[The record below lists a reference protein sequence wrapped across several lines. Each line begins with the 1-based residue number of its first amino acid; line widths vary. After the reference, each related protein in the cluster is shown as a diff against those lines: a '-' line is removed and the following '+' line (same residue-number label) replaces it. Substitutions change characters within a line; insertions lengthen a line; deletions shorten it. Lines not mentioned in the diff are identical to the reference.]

1 MTHKA
6 ESCSGLL
13 HCKEQP
19 KKKNA
24 EQNDP
29 GKVDG
34 LEGRGPETGA
44 PSHAAD
50 RDLKVGGR
58 SGGGSSPCFR
68 TPPLQA
74 SSWAKKSKEFGIK
87 KERCARLMGQI
98 TCSSSGQIDVL
109 QQEEAHTGAFT
120 GQAPGVG
127 NVAPDLFVTDAFQV
141 TVDFQ
146 TPEPLS
152 AIFVAAGLVA
162 LGCLRRRSYRR
173 SD

>member
-109 QQEEAHTGAFT
+109 PTESLRLF
-120 GQAPGVG
+120 VG
-127 NVAPDLFVTDAFQV
+127 NK
-141 TVDFQ
+141 
-146 TPEPLS
+146 
-152 AIFVAAGLVA
+152 
-162 LGCLRRRSYRR
+162 
-173 SD
+173 

>member
-68 TPPLQA
+68 NLVVTHIISLVEPLRSLPEDDSNLATA
-74 SSWAKKSKEFGIK
+74 SASLVDRPIAALSSLQVGRSKSKEF
-87 KERCARLMGQI
+87 
-98 TCSSSGQIDVL
+98 
-109 QQEEAHTGAFT
+109 
-120 GQAPGVG
+120 VG
-127 NVAPDLFVTDAFQV
+127 SNH
-141 TVDFQ
+141 
-146 TPEPLS
+146 
-152 AIFVAAGLVA
+152 
-162 LGCLRRRSYRR
+162 
-173 SD
+173 

>member
-34 LEGRGPETGA
+34 LEGRGPETGP

-109 QQEEAHTGAFT
+109 PTEGECLLSRPYESA
-120 GQAPGVG
+120 
-127 NVAPDLFVTDAFQV
+127 LFEFREDHSGG
-141 TVDFQ
+141 
-146 TPEPLS
+146 PIL
-152 AIFVAAGLVA
+152 
-162 LGCLRRRSYRR
+162 
-173 SD
+173 